1 MQISQYIYHNAALP
15 VASHSAEV
23 PWRSLCSASNTH
35 NNLTELIAAEWRP
48 TTGLFSE
55 QGTFFFSCEGKHY
68 NVLDTDLHSF
78 EGHSPGRFE
87 CVLMGLHRSGP
98 LPAETG
104 DTAWDYPG
112 NLNCLSVVRQGSQ
125 GVLASKPG
133 LCLLVGAL
141 EESYDRKSGY
151 LRGRLVTSQRH
162 WPEAP

>member
-1 MQISQYIYHNAALP
+1 M
-15 VASHSAEV
+15 
-23 PWRSLCSASNTH
+23 
-35 NNLTELIAAEWRP
+35 
-48 TTGLFSE
+48 
-55 QGTFFFSCEGKHY
+55 
-68 NVLDTDLHSF
+68 LDTDLHSF

-104 DTAWDYPG
+104 GTAWDYPG
-112 NLNCLSVVRQGSQ
+112 NLNYLSVVHELGRGAKE
-125 GVLASKPG
+125 VLASKPG

-141 EESYDRKSGY
+141 GESYNRKRGY